1 MIKTTRR
8 LVLAALT
15 GAMALAIL
23 PPAARAD
30 TAADTAP
37 AVAMVRAFGNQ
48 LVAVVNGPGTLAQK
62 HVQLQPV
69 IDAAVDVPGV
79 ARFCLG
85 QFWNVATPAQ
95 QQRFVG
101 LFHQVLVTSIT
112 GHLGDFAGVS
122 FAITGTEQRG
132 AEAFV
137 GTTVRRPEA
146 PPADVQWVV
155 SEASGAPR
163 IVDVVAEGTSLRLT
177 QRSDYLSYMSQ
188 HGNQVEALLAAIQH
202 QVSSQ

>member
-30 TAADTAP
+30 TAADTA
-37 AVAMVRAFGNQ
+37 MVRAFGTQ

-62 HVQLQPV
+62 HGQLQPV
-69 IDAAVDVPGV
+69 INAAVDVPGV

-101 LFHQVLVTSIT
+101 LFHLVLVTSIT

-122 FAITGTEQRG
+122 FSMTGTEQRG
-132 AEAFV
+132 SDAYV

-146 PPADVQWVV
+146 PPAEVQWVV